1 MRAVLLLC
9 SAALCAAFVAQPS
22 RPRLTKAYNADPRER
37 GNVDD
42 DPSYEDVLDSGIDYK
57 KDASGRVTPAAMTV
71 GEGMA
76 LKDVIA
82 PELWKD
88 FGLDENG
95 DPIEQ

>member
-1 MRAVLLLC
+1 MKQGLAPQQKNHACVITG
-9 SAALCAAFVAQPS
+9 A
-22 RPRLTKAYNADPRER
+22 ER
-37 GNVDD
+37 VC
-42 DPSYEDVLDSGIDYK
+42 
-57 KDASGRVTPAAMTV
+57 SGRARASRMLCTGFDRETPSTRRPPQAMTV

-95 DPIEQ
+95 DPNQ

>member
-1 MRAVLLLC
+1 M
-9 SAALCAAFVAQPS
+9 
-22 RPRLTKAYNADPRER
+22 
-37 GNVDD
+37 
-42 DPSYEDVLDSGIDYK
+42 LDSGIDYK
-57 KDASGRVTPAAMTV
+57 KDASGRVTPAVRPARKAKSETRTPRQIVGVTSETQSTRRPAQAMTV

>member
-1 MRAVLLLC
+1 MRACGLLLSC
-9 SAALCAAFVAQPS
+9 LAASAFVAQPS
-22 RPRLTKAYNADPRER
+22 RPHLTKAYSDPRQR

-95 DPIEQ
+95 DPIQ

>member
-1 MRAVLLLC
+1 
-9 SAALCAAFVAQPS
+9 
-22 RPRLTKAYNADPRER
+22 
-37 GNVDD
+37 
-42 DPSYEDVLDSGIDYK
+42 
-57 KDASGRVTPAAMTV
+57 MTV

-95 DPIEQ
+95 DPIAQ

>member
-1 MRAVLLLC
+1 M
-9 SAALCAAFVAQPS
+9 
-22 RPRLTKAYNADPRER
+22 
-37 GNVDD
+37 
-42 DPSYEDVLDSGIDYK
+42 
-57 KDASGRVTPAAMTV
+57 TPAVPPARKAKSETRTQITSETPSTRRPPQAMTV

>member
-1 MRAVLLLC
+1 M
-9 SAALCAAFVAQPS
+9 
-22 RPRLTKAYNADPRER
+22 
-37 GNVDD
+37 
-42 DPSYEDVLDSGIDYK
+42 LDSGIDYK
-57 KDASGRVTPAAMTV
+57 KDASGRVTPAVPPARKAKSETRETPSTRRPAQAMTV

>member
-1 MRAVLLLC
+1 M
-9 SAALCAAFVAQPS
+9 
-22 RPRLTKAYNADPRER
+22 
-37 GNVDD
+37 
-42 DPSYEDVLDSGIDYK
+42 LDSGIDYK
-57 KDASGRVTPAAMTV
+57 KDASGRVTPAVRPARKAKSETRTLTSETQSTRRPAQAMTV

-95 DPIEQ
+95 DPIQ

>member
-1 MRAVLLLC
+1 
-9 SAALCAAFVAQPS
+9 
-22 RPRLTKAYNADPRER
+22 
-37 GNVDD
+37 
-42 DPSYEDVLDSGIDYK
+42 
-57 KDASGRVTPAAMTV
+57 MTV

-95 DPIEQ
+95 DPIKQ